1 MSVFFEGNGY
11 FDGSYLV
18 NSSIGNNYIGTST
31 IKASTIDMLSTSG
44 NYTNITSVKD
54 PVNPQDAA
62 TKNYVDILGIVITQN
77 TLSGTQGTL
86 ISNLQTG
93 SFVVTVTNLVMN
105 GPSAVFNITKNIPGN
120 CGQVMR
126 TVAAPG
132 IGNTVLDMYW
142 LANGGVYLVKSS
154 RFCDGSYQVK
164 LM

>member
-11 FDGSYLV
+11 FDGSYLL
-18 NSSIGNNYIGTST
+18 NSTIGNNYIGTSSIRT
-31 IKASTIDMLSTSG
+31 STIDMLSTTG

-54 PVNPQDAA
+54 PINPQDAA
-62 TKNYVDILGIVITQN
+62 TKNYVDILGIVISQN

-86 ISNLQTG
+86 VSNIQTG
-93 SFVVTVTNLVMN
+93 SFVVTVTNLVLN
-105 GPSAVFNITKNIPGN
+105 GPSAVFNITKNIASN

-132 IGNTVLDMYW
+132 IGNTVLDMNW
-142 LANGGVYLVKSS
+142 PANGGVYLVKSS

-164 LM
+164 MI